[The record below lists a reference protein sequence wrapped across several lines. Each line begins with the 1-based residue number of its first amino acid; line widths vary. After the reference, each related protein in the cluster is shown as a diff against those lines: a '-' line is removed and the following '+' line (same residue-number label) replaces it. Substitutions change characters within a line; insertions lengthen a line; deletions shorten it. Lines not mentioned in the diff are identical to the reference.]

1 LKLYFI
7 VGGEKVK
14 EVNITLSI
22 RERERERV
30 KNRARAINK
39 LPILKSAFK
48 N

>member
-22 RERERERV
+22 RERERERELKTV
-30 KNRARAINK
+30 PELSINY
-39 LPILKSAFK
+39 PF
-48 N
+48 